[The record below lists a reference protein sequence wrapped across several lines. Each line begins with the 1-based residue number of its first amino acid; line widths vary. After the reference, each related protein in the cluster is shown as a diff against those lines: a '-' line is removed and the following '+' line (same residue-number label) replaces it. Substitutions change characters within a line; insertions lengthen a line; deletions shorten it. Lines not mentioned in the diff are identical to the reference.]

1 MAAERQILD
10 NLKADARKIEDAIDT
25 EKAERMEMQTELMNK
40 LDTELKR
47 QRTKIERIK
56 ADTLSEFAK
65 DKTDT
70 TKEINNRFEHQD
82 RTILNISHFIS
93 TFQKTLKAVGG
104 KD

>member
-1 MAAERQILD
+1 
-10 NLKADARKIEDAIDT
+10 
-25 EKAERMEMQTELMNK
+25 MNK

>member
-25 EKAERMEMQTELMNK
+25 EKAERMEMQTELMKK
-40 LDTELKR
+40 LGTELKR

-70 TKEINNRFEHQD
+70 TKEIINRFEHQD
-82 RTILNISHFIS
+82 RTILSISHFIS